1 MEIEDFC
8 WMQKMLFD
16 LWKNG
21 LINFLFGSKILYKRI
36 VYCSLSLNIVTLNW
50 NNWLYELEV
59 EKQAK
64 TSELYVLCYVMFV
77 LFFGEFGKID
87 KYTIYLFIYIFAKRQ
102 SISLDFQTLENNK
115 GFISTECK
123 QIQVKLGCIV

>member
-21 LINFLFGSKILYKRI
+21 LINFLFRSKILYKRI

-59 EKQAK
+59 ERQAK

-77 LFFGEFGKID
+77 FFFWGVWENRQTHDIP
-87 KYTIYLFIYIFAKRQ
+87 IYIFAKRQ